1 MGSAIRTA
9 DATAARWATIAT
21 VSTPAASSG
30 PSARAGRQRLSAD
43 QRRGQVFAATADAIA
58 ATGYANVTLTEV
70 ARRAGIAKGLVWHYF
85 SDRDDLMQQT
95 LAHLGN
101 VIRDAVVDDLD
112 VSAPAPDVV
121 REVIRRTAL
130 LTRTHRAELD
140 AMAQIV
146 QSLRTPDGQQRI
158 TVRAYDATY
167 GEHQRLL
174 ARGQAE
180 GTIRPAD
187 PRVMAVIYQGA
198 IDAMIGYLQDHPEVD
213 PEAEA
218 QAVAD
223 VLLSGFTTR

>member
-1 MGSAIRTA
+1 M
-9 DATAARWATIAT
+9 
-21 VSTPAASSG
+21 
-30 PSARAGRQRLSAD
+30 
-43 QRRGQVFAATADAIA
+43 FAATADVIA
-58 ATGYANVTLTEV
+58 SNGYANVTLTEV

-95 LAHLGN
+95 LGHLGDR
-101 VIRDAVVDDLD
+101 IRDAVVDDLA
-112 VSAPAPDVV
+112 VSAPAPDVM
-121 REVIRRTAL
+121 REVVRRTAL

-146 QSLRTPDGQQRI
+146 QSLRTSDGKQRI

-167 GEHQRLL
+167 GEHRRLL

-180 GTIRPAD
+180 GTIRPGD
-187 PRVMAVIYQGA
+187 PRVMAVVYQGA
-198 IDAMIGYLQDHPEVD
+198 IDAMIGYLQAHPDVD

-223 VLLSGFTTR
+223 VLLSGFTAR